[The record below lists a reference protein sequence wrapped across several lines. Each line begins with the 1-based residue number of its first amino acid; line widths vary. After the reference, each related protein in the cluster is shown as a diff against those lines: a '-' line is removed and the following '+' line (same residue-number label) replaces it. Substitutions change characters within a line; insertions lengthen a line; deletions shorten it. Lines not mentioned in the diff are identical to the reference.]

1 MPGHEYVVVHKSDL
15 HLRFMEL
22 VHYVSSTVN
31 NYKIIAYDKFYN
43 GKLGGIIR
51 QYNQKYLEHGG
62 QSCGHVSERTGA

>member
-1 MPGHEYVVVHKSDL
+1 METESVPGHEYVVVHKSDL

-51 QYNQKYLEHGG
+51 
-62 QSCGHVSERTGA
+62 